1 MHAQAS
7 KRGKDGERA
16 ERRGKVDAEAV
27 RKRTMARMEQGAA
40 FRIVGELKTIQKEMK
55 AGDASRP
62 SRASRMSSDGGG
74 TDDGDD
80 EDASGAGGAGQE
92 AAAWLRALKTA
103 AWDFFRHNF
112 RATKRLLDQ
121 VQGRTYYP
129 PYKAWDRV
137 FRTLR
142 IEADAVNA
150 LYDVFAD
157 IDIDHSGEIT
167 MFEFLMFFDMEKSLF
182 MTRFFEL
189 MDTSHNGGIDFI
201 EFVVAMWNFCTLT
214 PRALACEP
222 RRRAARDAPRLRARV
237 VVSRA
242 RGHDAEGPSLVSA
255 PRPPFRS
262 FHTRQVPRVR
272 RLLPAPDRRGARP
285 VPGRRDRPVLAEGRA
300 PVRRRRDQGAAR
312 HALRRVLEDERA
324 GVRAR
329 QQPAALRAREPAH
342 PHSEGVLRVLP
353 AQPAH
358 ALPRVRA
365 ADDDP
370 RDGVRRQLVA
380 RADRR
385 AHARGRGHQ
394 RPAHRVPH
402 AALEQ
407 ARRRAGAR
415 RSAAPRSPPRARALS
430 GRTLEPRDSPPL
442 SSRALPGQAGQPRAE
457 GGAGAA
463 QLVGDREPRRVGRRR
478 LHAQGGQAVA
488 AQGQRR
494 EQRARRGRRAGGG
507 RRRRRRRR
515 GRRRR
520 RADAAARGRRSA
532 SPSSP
537 VCRTRSTCCPAR
549 SSARRAAA
557 SCRPRRRRRRRRGA
571 RAAARPLSASGRFTD
586 RRPPRAP
593 APAASP
599 EKKAQLGELRLVGAN
614 ALGHH
619 LSAAEAQRAAER
631 AAAA

>member
-7 KRGKDGERA
+7 KRGKDAAKRA

-214 PRALACEP
+214 PRALTCA
-222 RRRAARDAPRLRARV
+222 
-237 VVSRA
+237 
-242 RGHDAEGPSLVSA
+242 
-255 PRPPFRS
+255 
-262 FHTRQVPRVR
+262 PRVR
-272 RLLPAPDRRGARP
+272 
-285 VPGRRDRPVLAEGRA
+285 
-300 PVRRRRDQGAAR
+300 
-312 HALRRVLEDERA
+312 
-324 GVRAR
+324 
-329 QQPAALRAREPAH
+329 PAAA
-342 PHSEGVLRVLP
+342 G
-353 AQPAH
+353 
-358 ALPRVRA
+358 
-365 ADDDP
+365 
-370 RDGVRRQLVA
+370 
-380 RADRR
+380 
-385 AHARGRGHQ
+385 GRG
-394 RPAHRVPH
+394 
-402 AALEQ
+402 
-407 ARRRAGAR
+407 
-415 RSAAPRSPPRARALS
+415 
-430 GRTLEPRDSPPL
+430 
-442 SSRALPGQAGQPRAE
+442 
-457 GGAGAA
+457 
-463 QLVGDREPRRVGRRR
+463 
-478 LHAQGGQAVA
+478 
-488 AQGQRR
+488 
-494 EQRARRGRRAGGG
+494 
-507 RRRRRRRR
+507 
-515 GRRRR
+515 
-520 RADAAARGRRSA
+520 
-532 SPSSP
+532 
-537 VCRTRSTCCPAR
+537 
-549 SSARRAAA
+549 
-557 SCRPRRRRRRRRGA
+557 
-571 RAAARPLSASGRFTD
+571 
-586 RRPPRAP
+586 
-593 APAASP
+593 
-599 EKKAQLGELRLVGAN
+599 
-614 ALGHH
+614 
-619 LSAAEAQRAAER
+619 
-631 AAAA
+631 